1 MYRENIMEEYEERTD
16 KNLSVLVTGASRG
29 IGRAVAEAFASR
41 GYRVYM
47 AGNRHGD
54 ELKSDAM
61 HFSDEYNAVC
71 VPLVFDVSDP
81 AQVKRAFEGIP
92 SLDIVI
98 NCAGIAHFD
107 LLQETDEEDWGRVIG
122 TNLSGAFLIIKNA
135 IPLLLKS
142 ENARVINISSV
153 WGTRGAAME
162 SAYSASK
169 GGLDALTRSA
179 ALELAPAGI
188 PVNAIACGVIDTEM
202 NRAHLD
208 EEELEALRNEIPAGR
223 FGTVRE
229 VAKLVMLLI
238 KAPSYLTGQVIAFS
252 GGWQV

>member
-1 MYRENIMEEYEERTD
+1 MKENNGNR
-16 KNLSVLVTGASRG
+16 NLSALVTGASRG
-29 IGRAVAEAFASR
+29 IGRAVAEALASR
-41 GYRVYM
+41 GYKVYM
-47 AGNRHGD
+47 AGNRHAEG
-54 ELKSDAM
+54 LKSDAAR
-61 HFSDEYNAVC
+61 FSDEYGAAC
-71 VPLVFDVSDP
+71 IPLVFDVSDP
-81 AQVKRAFEGIP
+81 GQVRSAFENIP

-98 NCAGIAHFD
+98 NCAGVAHFD
-107 LLQETDEEDWGRVIG
+107 LLQETEEEDWSRVIG
-122 TNLSGAFLIIKNA
+122 TNLSGTFLIIKNA
-135 IPLLLKS
+135 IPLLLRS

-153 WGTRGAAME
+153 WGSRGAAME

-208 EEELEALRNEIPAGR
+208 EAELNALRDEIPAGR
-223 FGTVRE
+223 FGTVQE
-229 VAKLVMLLI
+229 VARLVMLLI

-252 GGWQV
+252 GGWQI